1 MTALYTF
8 GRCQT
13 PYGHIDLE
21 SYMGPEYAHATFYRT
36 DGSDEPL
43 TMAQIGAIIAAGIG
57 DCGQPGEYSFDDREH
72 DNETYGLNDV
82 PCDRIFVALMT
93 LQAELFQQKY
103 ERL

>member
-21 SYMGPEYAHATFYRT
+21 SYLGPEYAHATFYRT

-43 TMAQIGAIIAAGIG
+43 TMKQIGAIIATGIG
-57 DCGQPGEYSFDDREH
+57 QPWEDSFEEVED
-72 DNETYGLNDV
+72 TAYGLNDV
-82 PCDRIFVALMT
+82 PSERILTALML

>member
-36 DGSDEPL
+36 DGSE
-43 TMAQIGAIIAAGIG
+43 IGAIIVAGIG
-57 DCGQPGEYSFDDREH
+57 DCGQPGEYSFDDREL
-72 DNETYGLNDV
+72 DNETYGLNEV